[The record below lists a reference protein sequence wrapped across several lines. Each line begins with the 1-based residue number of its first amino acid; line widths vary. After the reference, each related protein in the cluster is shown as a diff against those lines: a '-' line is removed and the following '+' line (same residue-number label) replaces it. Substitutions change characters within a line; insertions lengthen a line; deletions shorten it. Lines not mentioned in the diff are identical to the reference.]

1 MHEVVFPLEPLSP
14 PGDTMKPRFLWV
26 LYPNKIVPVI
36 CRRFRHRPPLLP
48 RPRRVPFSAEF
59 GSFGLGAFGARR
71 RHIGHVAGVEALC
84 GKGALVRLA
93 WRGPVLTVVCI
104 NDLEVQHVRYFHH
117 DGRQQ
122 LAVLTCPH
130 GVDFMFHFF
139 NLPRRPRPGRLA

>member
-59 GSFGLGAFGARR
+59 GSFGLGAFGAGLPVVAVG
-71 RHIGHVAGVEALC
+71 RHLC
-84 GKGALVRLA
+84 QVV
-93 WRGPVLTVVCI
+93 GPFQVNRNIYSC
-104 NDLEVQHVRYFHH
+104 HH
-117 DGRQQ
+117 SPFPAARVWGGC
-122 LAVLTCPH
+122 V
-130 GVDFMFHFF
+130 
-139 NLPRRPRPGRLA
+139 